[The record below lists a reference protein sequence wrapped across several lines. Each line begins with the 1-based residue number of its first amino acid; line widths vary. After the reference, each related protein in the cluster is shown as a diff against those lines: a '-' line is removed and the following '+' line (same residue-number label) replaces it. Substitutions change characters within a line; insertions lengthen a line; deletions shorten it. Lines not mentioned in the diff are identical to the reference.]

1 MSKLNT
7 THLKTTDLMKRI
19 YKDYVSKHLST
30 IIYALLMMIISAGA
44 TGLHAWLV
52 QPALDNVLINSDKN
66 MLIIIPIAIILTTL
80 AKGIATYI
88 HTIKMNAI
96 AHLVISKLQLAMFEK
111 LMFIDMSY
119 YGDAKSG
126 NLISRL
132 INDTNFLRLSI
143 IKTITGVF
151 KDTLIII
158 FLIANMFYQS
168 WQLALFSF
176 FAFPLAIWPIIK
188 IGKKIRSV
196 SYATQDEVG
205 IFTNVLN
212 ESIKGIRIIKAYCR
226 QNFALE
232 KAFQTI
238 NKIKDLYIKSTK
250 ISSRISPLM
259 EFIGSLAVAV
269 AIWGGGSLI
278 LNESMTT
285 GQFMSFLVSLLL
297 AYKPVK
303 TLANLNIS
311 LQEGLSGAQRIF
323 SILDLENSK
332 IELENKNKELSID
345 KGQIEIEKI
354 RFAYP
359 NQDNLFENF
368 SLTIPAGKKVAIVG
382 PTGSGKSTIINL
394 ILRYFNIQDGNI
406 SIDGNNINNYDVNSL
421 RKNISLVSQD
431 TTLFNDTIL
440 NNIKFGNLNSSIE
453 EIKQASINA
462 GSHKFIQE
470 LPNKYDTIVGESA
483 IKLSGGQKQ
492 RIAIARALIK
502 NSPIL
507 LLDEATSS
515 LDSITENEVEK
526 AINLLM
532 KNKTSLI
539 VAHRLTTIKTAD
551 LIYVLD
557 KGKIIEF
564 GNHNDLIA
572 NNGLYKRLYENDKKE
587 I

>member
-188 IGKKIRSV
+188 IGKKIRSI

>member
-1 MSKLNT
+1 M
-7 THLKTTDLMKRI
+7 
-19 YKDYVSKHLST
+19 
-30 IIYALLMMIISAGA
+30 
-44 TGLHAWLV
+44 
-52 QPALDNVLINSDKN
+52 
-66 MLIIIPIAIILTTL
+66 
-80 AKGIATYI
+80 
-88 HTIKMNAI
+88 
-96 AHLVISKLQLAMFEK
+96 
-111 LMFIDMSY
+111 
-119 YGDAKSG
+119 
-126 NLISRL
+126 
-132 INDTNFLRLSI
+132 
-143 IKTITGVF
+143 
-151 KDTLIII
+151 
-158 FLIANMFYQS
+158 
-168 WQLALFSF
+168 ALFSF

-323 SILDLENSK
+323 NILDLENSK

>member
-188 IGKKIRSV
+188 IGKKIRSI

-564 GNHNDLIA
+564 GNHNDLIT